1 MFLYA
6 TLTLAYDIY
15 VWFFD
20 RLGKAFMSSFMIWM
34 YLPLG
39 LALLVFL
46 LFFLPRR
53 PVAYLVF
60 LLICLAVVGCLNWL
74 TIPAKRF
81 HFLQYGP
88 LTLLVFEA
96 LRYRFQGRSL
106 YLWTLVAVTLIGVGD
121 ETLQAV
127 LPRRHFGYIDILVN
141 STAGLLTLAF
151 IRWVIG
157 EENYP
162 WGRRKHSPGTL

>member
-1 MFLYA
+1 MIERGIFLSPGHAWTAVAFYTMFLYA

-20 RLGKAFMSSFMIWM
+20 RLGKAFMSSLMIWM

-39 LALLVFL
+39 LALLVFV

-53 PVAYLVF
+53 PRSYLVF
-60 LLICLAVVGCLNWL
+60 LLICLAVVGCLNLL
-74 TIPAKRF
+74 TVPAKRF
-81 HFLQYGP
+81 HFLQYAP
-88 LTLLVFEA
+88 LTLLLFEA
-96 LRYRFQGRSL
+96 LRFRFQGRAL

-127 LPRRHFGYIDILVN
+127 LPQRHFGYIDIVVHCRLVD
-141 STAGLLTLAF
+141 THL
-151 IRWVIG
+151 
-157 EENYP
+157 
-162 WGRRKHSPGTL
+162 H